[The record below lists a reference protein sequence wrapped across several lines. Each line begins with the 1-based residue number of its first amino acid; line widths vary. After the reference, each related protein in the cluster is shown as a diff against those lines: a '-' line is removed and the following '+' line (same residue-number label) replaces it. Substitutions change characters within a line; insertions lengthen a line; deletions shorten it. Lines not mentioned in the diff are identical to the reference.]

1 MTNDDIEQVREAI
14 DEKYAEIEDS
24 NYYEVLGVDPDASAS
39 KISERY
45 RELAKKWHAD
55 RFSGYDLSER
65 YEQKIQEISTELNDA
80 HRTLSNPDDRE
91 SYDASLETDPAE
103 ISSVIDA
110 ESAFRR
116 GRNLL
121 DAGRNEGAHKHFKRA
136 AEMSPEEEPEY
147 EAHLK
152 YTRYL
157 LIPKDQK
164 GQPKDRDQA
173 REIFRALDDIA
184 DEFSDPKGWMKA
196 YIGVVALGLG
206 RTDEAERIFQEALRL
221 DPDNRLA
228 QRQLRLLNM
237 RKDEDEGFFSKILSK
252 LNLA

>member
-1 MTNDDIEQVREAI
+1 MSDDIEDVRREI
-14 DEKYAEIEDS
+14 DEKYADIEGANFYEI
-24 NYYEVLGVDPDASAS
+24 LGIGPDADAS
-39 KISERY
+39 TISERY

-55 RFSGYDLSER
+55 RFRGYDLSDE
-65 YEQKIQEISTELNDA
+65 YVEKVQEISTALNDA

-91 SYDASLETDPAE
+91 SYDASLDTDPAE

-121 DAGRNEGAHKHFKRA
+121 DAGRNEGAHKHFERA
-136 AEMSPEEEPEY
+136 VEMSPEEEPEY
-147 EAHLK
+147 EAHLM

-157 LIPKDQK
+157 LIPKDRE
-164 GQPKDRDQA
+164 GRPKDRDEA
-173 REIFRALDDIA
+173 REIFRELDDIA
-184 DEFSDPKGWMKA
+184 DAFSDAKGWMKA
-196 YIGVVALGLG
+196 YLGAVALGLD
-206 RTDEAERIFQEALRL
+206 RNDEAERLFQETLRL

-237 RKDEDEGFFSKILSK
+237 RKDDDEGFFSKILSK
-252 LNLA
+252 LKLG